1 MHVKDLRVIDRDLMN
16 MVLVDN
22 AAYSF
27 AYQPENGIPI
37 IPYYHGDTDFQ
48 LKALQS
54 YIESMLLVSDMRT
67 VNKRTFKLHEYKKY
81 YYDLEKLVEELY
93 LPEHGH

>member
-37 IPYYHGDTDFQ
+37 IPYYHGDTDF
-48 LKALQS
+48 
-54 YIESMLLVSDMRT
+54 
-67 VNKRTFKLHEYKKY
+67 
-81 YYDLEKLVEELY
+81 
-93 LPEHGH
+93 